1 MRTTVLRA
9 LCVFGVLFCLAGCGG
24 SDAKLATLP
33 QGAKILAFGDSL
45 TYGSGASAAESYPSV
60 LADLT
65 GRKVVN
71 AGVPGEVT
79 AEGLRRLP
87 ALLDEHQ
94 PSLLILCHGGNDFLR
109 GLGEQQASENI
120 RAMIRQAKD
129 RGIGVMLIAVP
140 KFGLLLS
147 PPDFYGKIAEEFA
160 VPYDAETLSQIIRN
174 SSLKSDEVH
183 PNGQGYRLMATAIA
197 SRLKEAGAM
206 PTL

>member
-1 MRTTVLRA
+1 MLAVSL
-9 LCVFGVLFCLAGCGG
+9 CLAGCGG
-24 SDAKLATLP
+24 TDAKLAPLA
-33 QGAKILAFGDSL
+33 QDAKILAFGDSL
-45 TYGSGASAAESYPSV
+45 TYGSGASTNESYPSV
-60 LADLT
+60 LQDLT
-65 GRKVVN
+65 GREVVN
-71 AGVPGEVT
+71 AGVPGEIT

-120 RAMIRQAKD
+120 RAMIGQAKA
-129 RGIGVMLIAVP
+129 RGIGVVLIAVP
-140 KFGLLLS
+140 KFGLWLS
-147 PPDFYGKIAEEFA
+147 PPDFYARIAEEFA

-183 PNGQGYRLMATAIA
+183 PNGQGYRLIATAIA
-197 SRLKEAGAM
+197 SRLKEAGAI